1 MIIKYMI
8 TFENELDIILMV
20 TEKKELHLKMPTVY
34 L

>member
-8 TFENELDIILMV
+8 KFENEPDIILMV